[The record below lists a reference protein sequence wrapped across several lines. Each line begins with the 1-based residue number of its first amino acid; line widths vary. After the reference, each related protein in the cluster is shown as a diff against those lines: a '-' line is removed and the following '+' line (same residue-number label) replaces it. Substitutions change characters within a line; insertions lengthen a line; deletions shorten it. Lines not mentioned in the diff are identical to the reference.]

1 MNNYNFSKYFNN
13 SNNSKSRI
21 VSKSRYSNNNKTNTT
36 NTTTYEHSNGFANIK
51 NIENIANI
59 ANIDKISGDD
69 AVSIITNPN
78 FMTDILIRFSIIAC
92 GVYVLYKYYII
103 DFTIELV
110 ISRFFEHIDLY
121 INKQETITNKNVI
134 FNIIIEFID
143 SKLLNLEALNL
154 TSSKSTVND
163 NNMIIILAIMM
174 SVLTMIVVVI
184 MLFTR
189 NYTNISYKLI
199 FYELLFNVI
208 IIVISQV
215 LFYYFIYYNIDPIKI
230 YTLLYYDYNIVPVIP
245 KLSQIPQ
252 VIGINTPI
260 SIQNAKNLQQIL
272 LQSLDTNK
280 ILQQPQILK
289 PNIIDN
295 SFLSNQKSIVI
306 FSFTIILAFLFIIFV
321 IISFINYSNIY
332 NNSMFF
338 QNTIIP
344 LNQISLY
351 IYILLSIICLIGFII
366 LLLLLLSK
374 L

>member
-1 MNNYNFSKYFNN
+1 M
-13 SNNSKSRI
+13 
-21 VSKSRYSNNNKTNTT
+21 
-36 NTTTYEHSNGFANIK
+36 
-51 NIENIANI
+51 
-59 ANIDKISGDD
+59 
-69 AVSIITNPN
+69 
-78 FMTDILIRFSIIAC
+78 
-92 GVYVLYKYYII
+92 VL
-103 DFTIELV
+103 
-110 ISRFFEHIDLY
+110 
-121 INKQETITNKNVI
+121 
-134 FNIIIEFID
+134 
-143 SKLLNLEALNL
+143 
-154 TSSKSTVND
+154 
-163 NNMIIILAIMM
+163 M